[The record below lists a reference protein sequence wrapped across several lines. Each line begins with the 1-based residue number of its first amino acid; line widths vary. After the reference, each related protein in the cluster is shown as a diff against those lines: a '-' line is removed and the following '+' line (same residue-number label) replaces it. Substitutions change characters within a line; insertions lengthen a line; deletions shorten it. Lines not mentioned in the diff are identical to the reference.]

1 MRCTD
6 REKRHTHHHQWLT
19 RGPQGCV
26 SLALSA
32 TVVSEVLAE
41 EWSTLVVDQEEA
53 EVLALYSNSVK
64 NYVCDKM
71 QQNRNVSKRYQQN
84 IILYHIMW
92 KK

>member
-19 RGPQGCV
+19 RGPQECV